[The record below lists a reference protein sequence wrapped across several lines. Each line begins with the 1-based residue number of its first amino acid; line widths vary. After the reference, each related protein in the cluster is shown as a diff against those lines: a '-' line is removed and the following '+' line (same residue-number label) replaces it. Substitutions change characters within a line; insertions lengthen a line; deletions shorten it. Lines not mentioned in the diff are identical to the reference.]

1 MKNNPKIRDEMSIND
16 GSRVCEDKR
25 TILLS
30 LNPKKKR
37 KILKKKVPI

>member
-1 MKNNPKIRDEMSIND
+1 MKNNPKIRDEMSINN

-30 LNPKKKR
+30 VNPRKKR
-37 KILKKKVPI
+37 KILKEKVSI